1 MIKSILD
8 TDLYKLSQSFA
19 YFSLY
24 PLAEGTFKFHDRNQ
38 ESWNRKDF
46 DFLSLMKRELSQLQ
60 YLHFTETEKQW
71 CIEHI
76 PYIPKTY
83 WEWLTTFRFEPE
95 KINCWLDE
103 NGVFQCEVTDNM
115 HKVTF
120 YEIVILATYSELRN
134 YLLNMYENHNYNEG
148 EALQIFREKIKF
160 ANENNLPF
168 AEFGTRRRYS
178 SDLHDKI
185 CRIIKEESKTCNS
198 TSNVYLAMKYD
209 LIPTGTMAHEWI
221 MFHAG
226 CFGYKRANYLAMEDW
241 IKVYQGDLGT
251 ALIDTYTT
259 NSFLRTLTRQ
269 QALLLQG
276 LRQDSGDEIEVG
288 EKIIARYK
296 EFRIDPTTKLI
307 VFSNALDF
315 EKALRVMNYFKGKIK
330 TGFGI
335 GTFITCDPGIVD
347 FVHPNV
353 VMKLSRC
360 RMSPKD
366 PWEDVIK
373 VSDDFGKQM
382 GLKKEFEI
390 AVYQLNLD
398 GSREKE

>member
-1 MIKSILD
+1 
-8 TDLYKLSQSFA
+8 
-19 YFSLY
+19 
-24 PLAEGTFKFHDRNQ
+24 
-38 ESWNRKDF
+38 
-46 DFLSLMKRELSQLQ
+46 
-60 YLHFTETEKQW
+60 
-71 CIEHI
+71 
-76 PYIPKTY
+76 
-83 WEWLTTFRFEPE
+83 
-95 KINCWLDE
+95 
-103 NGVFQCEVTDNM
+103 
-115 HKVTF
+115 
-120 YEIVILATYSELRN
+120 
-134 YLLNMYENHNYNEG
+134 
-148 EALQIFREKIKF
+148 
-160 ANENNLPF
+160 
-168 AEFGTRRRYS
+168 
-178 SDLHDKI
+178 
-185 CRIIKEESKTCNS
+185 
-198 TSNVYLAMKYD
+198 MKYD

-373 VSDDFGKQM
+373 VSGDFGKQM

-390 AVYQLNLD
+390 AIYQLNLD